1 MMKGLG
7 GVENIIFQPQL
18 NNRGGA
24 GGVSPLARYPVL
36 GMNQLLGQESSQ
48 SYSDDQ

>member
-7 GVENIIFQPQL
+7 EVENIIFQPQL

-36 GMNQLLGQESSQ
+36 GMNSHNQLLGQESS
-48 SYSDDQ
+48 

>member
-7 GVENIIFQPQL
+7 EVENIIFQPQL

-36 GMNQLLGQESSQ
+36 GMNLCNQLLGQESS
-48 SYSDDQ
+48 